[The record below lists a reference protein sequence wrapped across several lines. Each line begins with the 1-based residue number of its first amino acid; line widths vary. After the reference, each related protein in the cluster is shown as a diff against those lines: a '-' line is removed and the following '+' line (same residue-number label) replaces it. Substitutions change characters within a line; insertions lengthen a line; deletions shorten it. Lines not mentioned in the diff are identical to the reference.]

1 MTILVLAE
9 HNNIDIKSSTLNT
22 ISAASQIDQDIHVLV
37 TGHECEELAKNI
49 SKCEKVSKVYLANNE
64 KLKNP
69 IAENIEPIVVSLANN
84 YSHILAPATTFG
96 KNIFPRIAVKLDIA
110 QVSDVIKIISSDTF
124 MRPIYAGNAIATVKS
139 NDKIKVVTVR
149 PTSFD
154 PVETSGEKNR

>member
-1 MTILVLAE
+1 M
-9 HNNIDIKSSTLNT
+9 
-22 ISAASQIDQDIHVLV
+22 V

-69 IAENIEPIVVSLANN
+69 IAENIEPIVVSLASN
-84 YSHILAPATTFG
+84 YSHIMGPATTFG

-110 QVSDVIKIISSDTF
+110 QVSDVIKILGPDTF

-139 NDKIKVVTVR
+139 LSLIHI
-149 PTSFD
+149 
-154 PVETSGEKNR
+154 

>member
-9 HNNIDIKSSTLNT
+9 HNNTDIKSSTLNT

-37 TGHECEELAKNI
+37 TGYECEELAKNI

-84 YSHILAPATTFG
+84 YSHIMACLLYT
-96 KNIFPRIAVKLDIA
+96 
-110 QVSDVIKIISSDTF
+110 SDAAD
-124 MRPIYAGNAIATVKS
+124 
-139 NDKIKVVTVR
+139 D
-149 PTSFD
+149 
-154 PVETSGEKNR
+154 

>member
-64 KLKNP
+64 KLKNR

-84 YSHILAPATTFG
+84 YSHIMAPATTFG

-139 NDKIKVVTVR
+139 NDKIKVVTVL
-149 PTSFD
+149 SLIHI
-154 PVETSGEKNR
+154 